1 MSSPRVLFRV
11 DPEVFA
17 LRPNYVVACVAAF
30 GLNNSVCQPPIE
42 SLFARAE
49 AQVAAEFAGRDPK
62 TFPEI
67 AEWRSAF
74 SAAGWSASKFPPSVE
89 AMIKRVA
96 RGDSLPRINPIVDLA
111 NACSLAYRVPIG
123 AHDID
128 TFAGHPLTVRR
139 ATADDVFLP
148 MGDSAAERADLG
160 EIVYVVANDIR
171 TRRWVWRQA
180 RTALVGPAS
189 CNVLFPIDGFSPQ
202 TTTAVRDAADLLAST
217 IQSVWNISTVTGF
230 VTVECQ
236 GFSL

>member
-1 MSSPRVLFRV
+1 
-11 DPEVFA
+11 
-17 LRPNYVVACVAAF
+17 
-30 GLNNSVCQPPIE
+30 
-42 SLFARAE
+42 
-49 AQVAAEFAGRDPK
+49 
-62 TFPEI
+62 
-67 AEWRSAF
+67 
-74 SAAGWSASKFPPSVE
+74 
-89 AMIKRVA
+89 
-96 RGDSLPRINPIVDLA
+96 SLPRINPIVDLA

-128 TFAGHPLTVRR
+128 TFAENPLTVRR
-139 ATADDVFLP
+139 ATADDVSLP

-160 EIVYVVANDIR
+160 EIIYVVANDIR

-180 RTALVGPAS
+180 RTALVGPDS